1 MTTLSC
7 NQCRLLKNE
16 AVVDILE
23 QSLSDKNITAVFEI
37 RENEV
42 LVCTTCSFKT
52 LQVATT
58 TILSSAESST
68 YETSLN

>member
-23 QSLSDKNITAVFEI
+23 QSLSDKKITAVFEI

-42 LVCTTCSFKT
+42 LVCTTCQNDIFS
-52 LQVATT
+52 LQ
-58 TILSSAESST
+58 IFLDF
-68 YETSLN
+68 LLFC